1 MITTHEWVPHEK
13 SRYSM
18 ELFARYVIPHFR
30 GHSADLKREWKRT
43 QDARAAGTLPVVLG
57 RDLKDEYP
65 AGGDQ
70 TNLDVRI

>member
-1 MITTHEWVPHEK
+1 
-13 SRYSM
+13 M